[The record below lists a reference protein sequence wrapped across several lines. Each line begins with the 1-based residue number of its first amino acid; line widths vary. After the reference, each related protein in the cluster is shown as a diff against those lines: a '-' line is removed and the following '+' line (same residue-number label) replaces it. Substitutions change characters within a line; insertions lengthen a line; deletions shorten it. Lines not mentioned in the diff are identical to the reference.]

1 MHTPDRRELC
11 LEYFLWAEKFFR
23 KKNKKISK
31 NIKPFSSFTCQYSE
45 RNKKTIKNSK
55 RRDAK

>member
-1 MHTPDRRELC
+1 MEENSVRSILC
-11 LEYFLWAEKFFR
+11 AEKNFFE
-23 KKNKKISK
+23 KNIKISK